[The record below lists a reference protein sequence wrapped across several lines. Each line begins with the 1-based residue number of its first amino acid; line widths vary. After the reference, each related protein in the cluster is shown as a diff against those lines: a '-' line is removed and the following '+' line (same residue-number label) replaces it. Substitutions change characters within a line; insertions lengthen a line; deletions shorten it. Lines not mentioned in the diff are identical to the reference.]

1 MAKIKLSKN
10 QKSILNSLRDG
21 DYPSLIPDKDADD
34 IFVLKEFE
42 LITAIEVSDKS
53 GRMLICPDLT
63 DRGRAYIACN
73 PTLKNPTIWD
83 DRKYI
88 INMIISVAALI
99 VAIIALFK

>member
-1 MAKIKLSKN
+1 
-10 QKSILNSLRDG
+10 
-21 DYPSLIPDKDADD
+21 
-34 IFVLKEFE
+34 
-42 LITAIEVSDKS
+42 
-53 GRMLICPDLT
+53 MLICPDLT